1 MTTDPPSFG
10 HSHSHT
16 PSAAAIAAA
25 PPETAALMRRATYAA
40 VAVAAILVTVKLAAW
55 LITGSVA
62 MLSTLVDSFLD
73 ALASVVTLLA
83 VRHALTPADQE
94 HRFGHGKAEPLAGLG
109 QAAFVAG
116 SSTLLMLEV
125 VRSFWRPTPIENTG
139 FGVAVMLLS
148 LVLTIALVLYQRHV
162 VRRTGSLAIKGDSV
176 HYAGDVLT
184 NIGVIAS
191 LLATTW
197 FALPWIDSLF
207 ALGIAI
213 FLYFNAWTIAREALN
228 MLMDRELPDDER
240 RRIVAIATAHPEVD
254 DVHELRTRAA
264 GPQRFIQ
271 LHLEMDGA
279 MPLNRAHEVSDAVE
293 AELRAAFPEA
303 EVLIHQDPAGLDEP
317 HRHK

>member
-1 MTTDPPSFG
+1 MTDHADHGGPSL
-10 HSHSHT
+10 
-16 PSAAAIAAA
+16 AAAT
-25 PPETAALMRRATYAA
+25 PHESAALMRRATYAA
-40 VAVAAILVTVKLAAW
+40 VAVAGVLVVVKLAAW

-73 ALASVVTLLA
+73 AFASVVTLFA

-116 SSTLLMLEV
+116 SSTLLLLEV
-125 VRSFWRPTPIENTG
+125 ARSFWRPAPIENTA
-139 FGVAVMLLS
+139 FGVAVMVVS
-148 LVLTIALVLYQRHV
+148 LVLTVALVVYQRHV

-184 NIGVIAS
+184 NLGVIAS
-191 LLATTW
+191 LLATAW
-197 FALPWIDSLF
+197 FAMPWIDSVF
-207 ALGIAI
+207 ALGIAV
-213 FLYFNAWTIAREALN
+213 FLYVNAWHIARDALN
-228 MLMDRELPDDER
+228 MLMDRELPDADR
-240 RRIVAIATAHPEVD
+240 ARIVAIATGHPEVTD
-254 DVHELRTRAA
+254 IHELRTRAA

-279 MPLNRAHEVSDAVE
+279 MPLSHAHEVSDAVE
-293 AELRAAFPEA
+293 TELRAAFPDA

-317 HRHK
+317 HKRRHH

>member
-1 MTTDPPSFG
+1 MTAHPG
-10 HSHSHT
+10 HSHA
-16 PSAAAIAAA
+16 PSATTIAAA
-25 PPETAALMRRATYAA
+25 RPETAALMRRATYAA
-40 VAVAAILVTVKLAAW
+40 VAVAAILVSIKLAAY
-55 LITGSVA
+55 LVTGSVA

-73 ALASVVTLLA
+73 AFASIVTLFA

-116 SSTLLMLEV
+116 SSTLLLLEV
-125 VRSFWRPTPIENTG
+125 ARSFWRPAPIENTA
-139 FGVAVMLLS
+139 FGVAVMLVS
-148 LVLTIALVLYQRHV
+148 LVLTVALVIYQRHV

-207 ALGIAI
+207 ALGIAV
-213 FLYFNAWTIAREALN
+213 FLYVNAWHIARDALN
-228 MLMDRELPDDER
+228 MLMDRELPDAER
-240 RRIVAIATAHPEVD
+240 KRIVAIATAHPEVS

-271 LHLEMDGA
+271 LHLEMDGD
-279 MPLNRAHEVSDAVE
+279 MPLTRAHEVSDAVE
-293 AELRAAFPEA
+293 AELRTAFPDA

-317 HRHK
+317 HRNRD